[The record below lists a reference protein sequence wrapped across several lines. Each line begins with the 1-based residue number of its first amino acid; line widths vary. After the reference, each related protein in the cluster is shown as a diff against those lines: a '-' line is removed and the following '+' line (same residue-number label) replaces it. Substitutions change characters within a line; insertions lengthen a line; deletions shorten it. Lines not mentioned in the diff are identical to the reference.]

1 MTDTK
6 KLYESFREFTE
17 LKGGGTDEETVA
29 AWKQELYNWVKA
41 NAKREDKD
49 ALGAAM
55 HQVADEM
62 MVMEEGEEDGEY

>member
-6 KLYESFREFTE
+6 KLYENFREFTE
-17 LKGGGTDEETVA
+17 LKGGDADKETVV

-62 MVMEEGEEDGEY
+62 MVMEEGEGDGEY